1 MLYTPPT
8 SGRLAVC
15 GAGVSDDSRWSIYI
29 VGVDI
34 SALVGGHHHQSP
46 PPASPVLQ
54 HNGIDAIGAMRGEDV
69 NSNILLSS
77 TPYFCLRLLD
87 FIQMREDALM
97 LEPELVSLDQG
108 IRVP

>member
-1 MLYTPPT
+1 MTVAGPFILWVLTYQHWW
-8 SGRLAVC
+8 AVT
-15 GAGVSDDSRWSIYI
+15 ITN
-29 VGVDI
+29 
-34 SALVGGHHHQSP
+34 SP

-87 FIQMREDALM
+87 FIQRREDALM

>member
-1 MLYTPPT
+1 MTVAGPFILWVLTYQHWWAVTITSLHHPPV
-8 SGRLAVC
+8 L
-15 GAGVSDDSRWSIYI
+15 
-29 VGVDI
+29 
-34 SALVGGHHHQSP
+34 L
-46 PPASPVLQ
+46 LQ

-87 FIQMREDALM
+87 FIQMREDALL
-97 LEPELVSLDQG
+97 LEPELVFLDQG